1 MEENSET
8 SSAMSFSGISRLL
21 QIAGRKKILLIA
33 SSTYSVVSEIF
44 ALIIFLV
51 IYLVTVEL
59 INPPIEWNHIWTYIW
74 IAVVALLGRMALKY
88 CSTILSH
95 IAAFNILYELR
106 VSITKHLGGLNM
118 GYFSHHNTGS
128 LKKILNEDVE
138 QIELFVAHHIP
149 DLAAGIAIPVFT
161 TIFLLIF
168 DWRLALAMLVPVPLA
183 FVALNS
189 TFAQNKDEM
198 GKYHQA
204 MERMNSTIIEY
215 VRGMPVIKIFN
226 QTVQS
231 FTRFQS
237 TVYTFRDF
245 CNDWTERSIGS
256 WAIFVALLG
265 APLLFILPVG
275 IWLYLAGQLQLP
287 VLILFLIVGV
297 GYMKP
302 VYALMRVGSMLA
314 QITEGVR
321 RVDSI
326 LEQKGLPGP
335 ASPKIP
341 ENYSI
346 EFQNV
351 DFAYDENQV
360 LHDVSFKIDEGK
372 VFALVG
378 PSGSGK
384 TTIANLTAR
393 LWDINKGKILIG
405 GVNIKDIPLDYL
417 MDKTALVFQD
427 VFIFSDTVMENIK
440 MGRENVNEEDVIAA
454 AKAANIHDFIMEEL
468 PKGYQTL
475 IGESGV
481 HLSGG
486 EKQRISLARAM
497 LKDAPIVVLD
507 EATAFADPE
516 NEVKIQE
523 AFSELLKNRT
533 VLIIAHRLSTIT
545 DSDEIMVLD
554 EGSIV
559 ERGTHEKLLE
569 NRNLYGEMWES
580 HTSAREWT
588 FKSVGGDVDV

>member
-59 INPPIEWNHIWTYIW
+59 INPHIEWNHIWTYIW

-161 TIFLLIF
+161 TIFLFIF

-204 MERMNSTIIEY
+204 MECMNSTIIEY

-335 ASPKIP
+335 ASPKLP
-341 ENYSI
+341 GNYSI

-440 MGRENVNEEDVIAA
+440 MGRENINEEDVIAA

-569 NRNLYGEMWES
+569 NRNLYWKMWES
-580 HTSAREWT
+580 HDLARKWT

>member
-1 MEENSET
+1 MEENAEN
-8 SSAMSFSGISRLL
+8 SSGISFSGISCLL
-21 QIAGRKKILLIA
+21 QIAGRKKFLLIV
-33 SSTYSVVSEIF
+33 SSIYSVVSEIF
-44 ALIIFLV
+44 ALVIFFI

-59 INPPIEWNHIWTYIW
+59 LNPPIEWNHIWTYIG
-74 IAVVALLGRMALKY
+74 IALVALVGRMILKY

-95 IAAFNILYELR
+95 ISAFNILYELR
-106 VSITKHLGGLNM
+106 VAISKHLGSLNM

-149 DLAAGIAIPVFT
+149 DLAAGIAIPVLT
-161 TIFLLIF
+161 TIFLFLF
-168 DWRLALAMLVPVPLA
+168 DWRLALAMLIPVPLA
-183 FVALNS
+183 FIALNLAFS
-189 TFAQNKDEM
+189 KNKNEM
-198 GKYHQA
+198 ENYHQA
-204 MERMNSTIIEY
+204 MEHMNNTIIEY

-237 TVYTFRDF
+237 TVYTYRDF
-245 CNDWTERSIGS
+245 CNDWTERSIAY
-256 WAIFVALLG
+256 WATFVALLG

-275 IWLYLAGQLQLP
+275 IWLYLTGQLQLP
-287 VLILFLIVGV
+287 VLILFLIIGV

-302 VYALMRVGSMLA
+302 VYNLMKVGSMLA

-326 LEQKGLPGP
+326 LEQKGLPESENP
-335 ASPKIP
+335 QTP
-341 ENYSI
+341 ESYSI

-351 DFAYDENQV
+351 DFAYDENQI
-360 LHDVSFKIDEGK
+360 LHDVSFKIHEGK
-372 VFALVG
+372 TFALVG

-393 LWDINKGKILIG
+393 LWDIDKGKILIG
-405 GVNIKDIPLDYL
+405 GVNIKDISLDYL

-440 MGRENVNEEDVIAA
+440 MGRENVNDEDVIAV
-454 AKAANIHDFIMEEL
+454 AKAANIHDFIIEEL
-468 PKGYQTL
+468 PEGYQTL

-554 EGSIV
+554 EGRIV
-559 ERGTHEKLLE
+559 EKGTHEKLLE
-569 NRNLYGEMWES
+569 DRNLYWEMWES
-580 HTSAREWT
+580 HNSARKWT
-588 FKSVGGDVDV
+588 FKSMGGDLDV

>member
-59 INPPIEWNHIWTYIW
+59 INPHIEWNHIWTYIW

-161 TIFLLIF
+161 TIFLFIF

-204 MERMNSTIIEY
+204 MECMNSTIIEY

-335 ASPKIP
+335 ASPKLP
-341 ENYSI
+341 GNYSI

-569 NRNLYGEMWES
+569 NRNLYWKMWES
-580 HTSAREWT
+580 HDLARKWT